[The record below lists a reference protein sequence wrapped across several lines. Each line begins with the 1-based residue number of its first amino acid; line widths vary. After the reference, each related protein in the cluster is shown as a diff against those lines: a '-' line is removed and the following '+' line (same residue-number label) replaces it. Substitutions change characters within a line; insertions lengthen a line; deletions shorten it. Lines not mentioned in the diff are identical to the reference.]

1 MRINK
6 YLAGC
11 GVGSRRFCDKLVSDG
26 KVKINGKTVTEM
38 GVDVDENNDSV
49 TVDNRRVAY
58 KRREYY
64 IMLHKPKGY
73 VSTVK
78 DDLGRKTIMDL
89 IDINA
94 RLFPVGRLDYD
105 TEGLLLLTSDGEVA
119 QKLMHPSGEIT
130 KTYVARVEG
139 DITEAEM
146 QQLRKGILL
155 DGKMTYSAGVRLLE
169 KDDKISRI
177 EIVIKE
183 GRNRQVRRMLESIG
197 KSVQFLKRTAEGE
210 LRLGGLTRGTYRFLN
225 DKEIGY
231 LLSL

>member
-11 GVGSRRFCDKLVSDG
+11 GVGSRRFCDKLVADG
-26 KVKINGKTVTEM
+26 SVKINGKTVTEM
-38 GVDVDENNDSV
+38 GAEVDENNDSV
-49 TVDNRRVAY
+49 TVDNRRVTY

-89 IDINA
+89 IDIKA

-105 TEGLLLLTSDGEVA
+105 TEGLLLMTSDGEVA
-119 QKLMHPSGEIT
+119 QKLMHPSGEVS
-130 KTYVARVEG
+130 KTYIARIEG
-139 DITEAEM
+139 NITEAEL
-146 QQLRKGILL
+146 QQLRTGVML
-155 DGKMTYSAGVRLLE
+155 DGKLTNLAGVRLLD
-169 KDDKISRI
+169 KDDKTSRI

-197 KSVQFLKRTAEGE
+197 KTVQFLKRTAEGE

-225 DKEIGY
+225 DKEIEY